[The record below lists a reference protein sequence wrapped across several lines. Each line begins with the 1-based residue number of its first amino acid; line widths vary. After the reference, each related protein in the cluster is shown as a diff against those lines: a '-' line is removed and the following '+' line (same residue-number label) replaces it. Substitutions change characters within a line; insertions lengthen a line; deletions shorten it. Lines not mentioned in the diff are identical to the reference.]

1 MTPPSRPLPR
11 RSLAAGPADRGAPD
25 VIRSAA
31 NPRLRWVRQLLA
43 DRSARQTAGV
53 FVLEGSRLA
62 EEGLAAGLT
71 PRLVLRTPEL
81 DRRALSL
88 VEAFARTGC
97 EILTVTPRLLAA
109 SSEIETAPGLL
120 VVAERPDLRPP
131 PHLGLAVVADGLA
144 DPGNF
149 GSLMRTSVAA
159 GVEALFLTP
168 GTVDPYNP
176 KVVRGAMGAHF
187 QLPLATLDD
196 WADSQALSGLELW
209 LAEPSAGIPY
219 HQVDWSRP
227 LALILGNEARG
238 VNPAWRLR
246 AAGSVH
252 IPMRSTAESLN
263 AAVAAAVILFEIAR
277 QRGSP

>member
-1 MTPPSRPLPR
+1 
-11 RSLAAGPADRGAPD
+11 
-25 VIRSAA
+25 
-31 NPRLRWVRQLLA
+31 VRQLLA
-43 DRSARQTAGV
+43 DRSARQKAGI

-62 EEGLAAGLT
+62 EEALAAGLT
-71 PRLVLRTPEL
+71 ARLVLHTPEL
-81 DRRALSL
+81 DRRARSL
-88 VEAFARTGC
+88 VEAFARAGC
-97 EILTVTPRLLAA
+97 ETLTVTPRLLAA
-109 SSEIETAPGLL
+109 SSEIDTAPGLL

-131 PHLGLAVVADGLA
+131 SPLRLAVVADGLA

-187 QLPLATLDD
+187 HLPLAPLDD
-196 WADSQALSGLELW
+196 GADSQALSGLELW
-209 LAEPSAGIPY
+209 LAEPGAGVPY
-219 HQVDWSRP
+219 HQVEWGRP

-238 VNPAWRLR
+238 VSPEWRSR

-252 IPMRSTAESLN
+252 IPMRRAAESLN

>member
-1 MTPPSRPLPR
+1 MPPPSRPLPR
-11 RSLAAGPADRGAPD
+11 RSPAAGPADRGTPD

-62 EEGLAAGLT
+62 EEGLAADLT
-71 PRLVLRTPEL
+71 ARLVLRTPEL

-97 EILTVTPRLLAA
+97 EILTVTPRVLAA

-131 PHLGLAVVADGLA
+131 PHLRLAVVADGLA

-187 QLPLATLDD
+187 HLPLAALDD

-209 LAEPSAGIPY
+209 LAEPGAGIPY

-252 IPMRSTAESLN
+252 IPMRGAAESLN

-277 QRGSP
+277 QRGSL

>member
-1 MTPPSRPLPR
+1 V
-11 RSLAAGPADRGAPD
+11 PD

-88 VEAFARTGC
+88 VDAFARTGC
-97 EILTVTPRLLAA
+97 EILTVTPRLLAS

-120 VVAERPDLRPP
+120 VVADRPALRPP
-131 PHLGLAVVADGLA
+131 PHLRLAVVADGLA

-149 GSLMRTSVAA
+149 GSLMRTSLAA
-159 GVEALFLTP
+159 GVEAIFLTP

-187 QLPLATLDD
+187 HLPLAPLDD

-209 LAEPSAGIPY
+209 LAEPGAGVPY
-219 HQVDWSRP
+219 HQVDWGHP

-238 VNPAWRLR
+238 VNPAWRPR

-252 IPMRSTAESLN
+252 IPMRGAAESLN

>member
-1 MTPPSRPLPR
+1 MPPRSRPSPR
-11 RSLAAGPADRGAPD
+11 RSRVAGPADREPPS

-31 NPRLRWVRQLLA
+31 NPRLRWVRRLHA
-43 DRSARQTAGV
+43 DRQARQEAGV

-62 EEGLAAGLT
+62 EEALAGGLT
-71 PRLVLRTPEL
+71 ARLVLRTPEL
-81 DRRALSL
+81 DRRSLSL
-88 VEAFARTGC
+88 VEAFAQSGC
-97 EILTVTPRLLAA
+97 EVLTVTPRLLAA

-120 VVAERPDLRPP
+120 VVADRPDLRPP
-131 PHLGLAVVADGLA
+131 TYLSLAVVADGLA
-144 DPGNF
+144 DPGNL

-187 QLPLATLDD
+187 HLPLAALDRGP
-196 WADSQALSGLELW
+196 DSAALSDMQLW
-209 LAEPSAGIPY
+209 LAEPGAGVPY
-219 HQVDWSRP
+219 HQVDWGRP

-238 VNPAWRLR
+238 VNPAWRSR

-252 IPMRSTAESLN
+252 VPMRKAAESLN